1 MKKSIGILT
10 ALLLAGVMTVTS
22 CAKKSGTDNSLEE
35 TKKNGTLV
43 MGLDDSFPPMGFRDK
58 NNEIVGYDVD
68 LAKEVAK
75 RLGVTLKLQPI
86 DWATK
91 EQELNTKKIDCIWNG
106 FTMTK
111 ERQEAMAFTKAYL
124 DNAQVVIVKNDS
136 TIQNTND
143 LNGKLIGV
151 QAGSS
156 AWDAVS
162 ADTNLLN
169 SLAGVV
175 EFEENLT
182 ALNDLG
188 IGNIDAVVMDLV
200 VAEYTIKQ
208 AGYPYRILAQGL
220 ANEEYGVA
228 FRKNDVKLRDEVQRI
243 LEEMEKDGTV
253 ASICN
258 EWFGRN
264 ISVIGS

>member
-1 MKKSIGILT
+1 MKAIKAIIT
-10 ALLLAGVMTVTS
+10 ATLVATLALTS
-22 CAKKSGTDNSLEE
+22 CAKKSAGDNSLQDLKR
-35 TKKNGTLV
+35 TGTLI

-86 DWATK
+86 DWSTK
-91 EQELNTKKIDCIWNG
+91 EQELNTKKIDCIWSG

-111 ERQEAMAFTKAYL
+111 ERKEAMAFTGAYL
-124 DNAQVVIVKNDS
+124 DNAQVAIVKNDS
-136 TIQNTND
+136 GIKSLSD
-143 LNGKLIGV
+143 LSDKLIGV

-156 AWDAVS
+156 AWEAVS

-169 SLAGVV
+169 SIKGVV

-200 VAEYTIKQ
+200 GAEYTIKQ
-208 AGYPYRILAQGL
+208 ANYPYTILSEGL

-228 FRKNDVKLRDEVQRI
+228 FRKNDVKLRDEVQKI
-243 LEEMEKDGTV
+243 LEEMQNDGTV
-253 ASICN
+253 DTICKQ
-258 EWFGRN
+258 WFGRN
-264 ISVIGS
+264 ISVIGR

>member
-1 MKKSIGILT
+1 MKKAIKLIAAIAVS
-10 ALLLAGVMTVTS
+10 AMAFTS
-22 CAKKSGTDNSLEE
+22 CAKKAGVDNSLEDI
-35 TKKNGTLV
+35 KNKGSLV

-111 ERQEAMAFTKAYL
+111 ERQAAMAFTGAYL
-124 DNAQVVIVKNDS
+124 DNAQVVIVKNES
-136 TIQNTND
+136 SVKTTAD
-143 LNGKLIGV
+143 LSGKLIGV

-156 AWDAVS
+156 AWEAVS
-162 ADTNLLN
+162 ADKNLLD
-169 SLAGVV
+169 SIAGVV

-208 AGYPYRILAQGL
+208 AGYPYRILDQGL

-228 FRKNDVKLRDEVQRI
+228 FRKNDVKLRDEVQKI
-243 LEEMEKDGTV
+243 LEEMQKDGTV
-253 ASICN
+253 SSICG
-258 EWFGRN
+258 EWFGRD
-264 ISVIGS
+264 ISVIGR

>member
-1 MKKSIGILT
+1 MKAIKTLIAATLVAT
-10 ALLLAGVMTVTS
+10 LALTS
-22 CAKKSGTDNSLEE
+22 CAKKSAGDNSLQDLKR
-35 TKKNGTLV
+35 TGTLI

-86 DWATK
+86 DWSTK
-91 EQELNTKKIDCIWNG
+91 EQELNTKKIDCIWSG

-111 ERQEAMAFTKAYL
+111 ERKEAMAFTGAYL
-124 DNAQVVIVKNDS
+124 DNAQVAIVKNDS
-136 TIQNTND
+136 GIKSLSD
-143 LNGKLIGV
+143 LSDKFIGV

-156 AWDAVS
+156 AWEAVS

-169 SLAGVV
+169 SIKGVV

-208 AGYPYRILAQGL
+208 ANYPYTILSEGL

-228 FRKNDVKLRDEVQRI
+228 FRKNDVKLRDEVQKI
-243 LEEMEKDGTV
+243 LEEMQNDGT
-253 ASICN
+253 AESISKQ
-258 EWFGRN
+258 WFGRN
-264 ISVIGS
+264 ISVIGR

>member
-1 MKKSIGILT
+1 MKAIRIIT
-10 ALLLAGVMTVTS
+10 AALLAATMTLTS
-22 CAKKSGTDNSLEE
+22 CEKKNTVDNSLQDLKR
-35 TKKNGTLV
+35 TGTMV

-86 DWATK
+86 DWSTK
-91 EQELNTKKIDCIWNG
+91 EQELNTKKIDCIWSG

-111 ERQEAMAFTKAYL
+111 ERTEAMAFKGAYL
-124 DNAQVVIVKNDS
+124 DNAQVAIVRNDS
-136 TIQNTND
+136 GIKNLSD
-143 LNGKLIGV
+143 LSGKLIGV

-156 AWDAVS
+156 AWEAVS
-162 ADTNLLN
+162 ADTNFLN
-169 SLAGVV
+169 SIKGVV

-208 AGYPYRILAQGL
+208 AEYPYVILEQGL

-228 FRKNDVKLRDEVQRI
+228 FRKNDVKLRDEVQKI
-243 LEEMEKDGTV
+243 LEEMQNDGTV
-253 ASICN
+253 DSICKQ
-258 EWFGRN
+258 WFGRN
-264 ISVIGS
+264 ISVIGR

>member
-1 MKKSIGILT
+1 MKAIKIIT
-10 ALLLAGVMTVTS
+10 AVLLAATMTLTS
-22 CAKKSGTDNSLEE
+22 CAKKSTADNSLEDI
-35 TKKNGTLV
+35 KKAGTLV

-86 DWATK
+86 DWSTK
-91 EQELNTKKIDCIWNG
+91 EQELNTKKIDCIWSG

-111 ERQEAMAFTKAYL
+111 ERTEAMAFTGAYL
-124 DNAQVVIVKNDS
+124 DNAQVAIVKNES
-136 TIQNTND
+136 SINSLQD
-143 LNGKLIGV
+143 LSGKTIGV

-156 AWDAVS
+156 AWEAVS
-162 ADTNLLN
+162 ADKNLLN
-169 SLAGVV
+169 SINGVV

-188 IGNIDAVVMDLV
+188 IENIDAVVMDLV

-208 AGYPYRILAQGL
+208 ANYPYRILEQGL

-228 FRKNDVKLRDEVQRI
+228 FRKNDVKLRDEVQKI
-243 LEEMEKDGTV
+243 LEEIQKDGT
-253 ASICN
+253 AESISKQ
-258 EWFGRN
+258 WFGRN
-264 ISVIGS
+264 ISVIGR